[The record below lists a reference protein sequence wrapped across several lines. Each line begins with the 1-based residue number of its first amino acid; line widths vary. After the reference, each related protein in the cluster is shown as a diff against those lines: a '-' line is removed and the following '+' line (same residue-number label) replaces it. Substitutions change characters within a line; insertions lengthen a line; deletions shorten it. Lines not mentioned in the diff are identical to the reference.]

1 MHPSRSTTG
10 YYTHP
15 TLNHWVLYP
24 PIMHPSRWLPTAR
37 RHTHYTPAK
46 KYLIKQFKQPCT
58 SIYYGTYSLFFSA
71 LDLLPFISYSYCPSY
86 SSDSSLEVHALNTL
100 PYTSRGASNR
110 SKAASGAGPYC
121 PQCIGGIRCS
131 RNLTGWQANRR
142 GTYGVG
148 GVHSTTGYYTQLLS
162 IILCPVAEPKQ
173 GIILHAHTEPVVVL
187 LNMLRVLIPSRRTRL
202 HCPHHVA
209 WHLRIGVGT
218 QLDNGASDPRML
230 I

>member
-1 MHPSRSTTG
+1 M
-10 YYTHP
+10 
-15 TLNHWVLYP
+15 
-24 PIMHPSRWLPTAR
+24 
-37 RHTHYTPAK
+37 
-46 KYLIKQFKQPCT
+46 
-58 SIYYGTYSLFFSA
+58 
-71 LDLLPFISYSYCPSY
+71 
-86 SSDSSLEVHALNTL
+86 NTL

-162 IILCPVAEPKQ
+162 IILCPVAEPTQ
-173 GIILHAHTEPVVVL
+173 GIILHAHTEPVVVF

-209 WHLRIGVGT
+209 WHFRIGVGT
-218 QLDNGASDPRML
+218 QLDYGASDPRML

>member
-1 MHPSRSTTG
+1 
-10 YYTHP
+10 
-15 TLNHWVLYP
+15 
-24 PIMHPSRWLPTAR
+24 
-37 RHTHYTPAK
+37 
-46 KYLIKQFKQPCT
+46 
-58 SIYYGTYSLFFSA
+58 
-71 LDLLPFISYSYCPSY
+71 
-86 SSDSSLEVHALNTL
+86 
-100 PYTSRGASNR
+100 
-110 SKAASGAGPYC
+110 
-121 PQCIGGIRCS
+121 
-131 RNLTGWQANRR
+131 LTGWQANRR

-162 IILCPVAEPKQ
+162 IILCPVAEPTQ

-218 QLDNGASDPRML
+218 QLDNGATDPRML